1 MQDIELT
8 RTGDNTYDW
17 TLNGTDLQT
26 VIGDLQL
33 HGATTHAVLL
43 KPEEL
48 RQNNYLEKGCQAHNM
63 IRATGGESNIAF
75 IEQSIVGV
83 CKEIDGVYDARCT
96 VELGDDG
103 LAITELILIKV
114 NGEEVLLNDF

>member
-8 RTGDNTYDW
+8 KTSDNTYDW

-43 KPEEL
+43 RPEEL
-48 RQNNYLEKGCQAHNM
+48 IQRNYLEKGCQAHRM
-63 IRATGGESNIAF
+63 IRATGSSTNITF
-75 IEQSIVGV
+75 IEQSIVDV
-83 CKEIDGVYDARCT
+83 CTDIDGVYDARCT
-96 VELGDDG
+96 VELGEDG
-103 LAITELILIKV
+103 LAITELVLIKDT
-114 NGEEVLLNDF
+114 GEEVLLNDF